1 MTGLRFGRL
10 KCLENNV
17 GDSYRMSQIGQFQ
30 FSSSL
35 DNDADP
41 DYIYYNGTIINN
53 DSRAYDQGP
62 DPAIRFQE
70 TRDVPIINDAS
81 KYNFSIV
88 RFTMNGANKDLPLFI
103 PVIRTGD
110 ANPTNDVNLTIYS
123 LTIRIA
129 VDYTR
134 AGTHYIQTF
143 ESTQPLRWV
152 TETSDSRLAPIPD
165 PSTCQTGQNIQT
177 RYYWC
182 YTYSHWLTIWRTAA
196 REAIN
201 AIQTAFDGFWVAQ
214 GAPGAPP
221 TLQTKAPNM
230 TFNPTNGLFTLY
242 ADAYSFGEAL
252 SLSPFQQSLNPSFAD
267 NIEVATLWFNN
278 NLYGMYSNFANFYEN
293 NSEKTN
299 QIIIPNVIG
308 QNLATLTDPFTGVQ
322 TSYYLV
328 QQDYESTS
336 TLWSPIE
343 SIVFTSA
350 LLPLVFEQT
359 ADPVRFGEGNDNG
372 FASGRPAFQP
382 IITDVALT
390 NENANS
396 YRSYIQYAPTA
407 EYRLASFHRSK
418 QSINSIDIQ
427 VYWKNRLDGNLYPIQ
442 MFNGTSVSVKIMFRR
457 RGVFDYP
464 HPAKSMVNV

>member
-1 MTGLRFGRL
+1 
-10 KCLENNV
+10 
-17 GDSYRMSQIGQFQ
+17 MSQLGQFA
-30 FSSSL
+30 FSSSY
-35 DNDADP
+35 DNDNDP
-41 DYIYYNGTIINN
+41 DYVYYNGTIINN

-103 PVIRTGD
+103 PVIRTGS
-110 ANPTNDVNLTIYS
+110 ANPTNNVNLTIYS

-134 AGTHYIQTF
+134 AGVHYIQTF
-143 ESTQPLRWV
+143 ESTQPLLWV
-152 TETSDSRLAPIPD
+152 PETVDLALAPVPD

-182 YTYSHWLTIWRTAA
+182 YTYSHWMAIWRTAA
-196 REAIN
+196 NAAIT
-201 AIQTAFDGFWVAQ
+201 AIQTAFNGFWVSS
-214 GAPGAPP
+214 GAPGAAP
-221 TLQTKAPNM
+221 TLQTKAPNI
-230 TFNPTNGLFTLY
+230 TFNPVSGLFTLY
-242 ADAYSFGEAL
+242 CDAYSFGEAL
-252 SLSPFQQSLNPSFAD
+252 CLSPYQQSLNPSFAD
-267 NIEVATLWFNN
+267 NLETATLFFNN
-278 NLYGMYSNFANFYEN
+278 NLYGMYSNFDNVYIN
-293 NSEKTN
+293 DGEKTN
-299 QIIIPNVIG
+299 QIIVPNVIG
-308 QNLATLTDPFTGVQ
+308 QNLTTLTDPFTGVQ

-359 ADPVRFGEGNDNG
+359 ADPVRFGTGNDNG

-442 MFNGTSVSVKIMFRR
+442 MFNGTSVSVKIMLRR
-457 RGVFDYP
+457 RGVYDYP